1 MFCNLLIRLCVRDH
15 EHTENPA
22 VRLGYGILSGYT
34 GLAVNV
40 LLAAIKFAVGLISG
54 SVAIAA
60 DAVNN
65 LSDAGNSI
73 VTVFG
78 FKLAAKPA
86 DREHP
91 FGHGRFEY
99 VAGVVVAVVIVA
111 MGLNFLV
118 ESVQR
123 IIKPHE
129 VNMSGIL
136 TAIVA
141 GSLLFKA
148 WLFFFYRR
156 IGKLIKSRTVH
167 AMAFDSLSDM
177 AGTVVVLLAALADR
191 FTAFP
196 VDGCAGVLA
205 ALLVLY
211 GGVKILR
218 ETINPLLGEPPGP
231 ELVEEL
237 RSRLMK
243 CRGIRGVHDIIMH
256 NYGPNQYFATAH
268 AEVDLDTDIYAV
280 HDLLEQAEAEI
291 GKNMPIHLLLHC
303 DPCHASGPRTRE
315 WQDKVEN
322 AAAEI
327 NPMFKVYD
335 FRFRREGGTPRLE
348 FELLVPST
356 CSADTGEIRTQFAAA
371 MKRYPS
377 APPLDFKI
385 VHSSGAGQH

>member
-1 MFCNLLIRLCVRDH
+1 MIQTLLIKCFVRDYK
-15 EHTENPA
+15 HTDSPE
-22 VRLGYGILSGYT
+22 VRLNYGIFSGYI

-40 LLAAIKFAVGLISG
+40 LLAALKFTIGLLSG
-54 SVAIAA
+54 SVAITT

-65 LSDAGNSI
+65 LSDAGNSV

-91 FGHGRFEY
+91 FGHGRIEY
-99 VAGVVVAVVIVA
+99 VAGVVVAAIIIA
-111 MGLNFLV
+111 MGLDFLL

-123 IIKPHE
+123 IIHPHE
-129 VNMSGIL
+129 VHISPIL
-136 TAIVA
+136 AAIMG
-141 GSLLFKA
+141 GSLLFKV

-156 IGKLIKSRTVH
+156 IGTLIASRTIQ
-167 AMAFDSLSDM
+167 AMAFDSISDI
-177 AGTVVVLLAALADR
+177 AGTVVVLISAAADQ
-191 FTAFP
+191 FTDFP

-211 GGVKILR
+211 GGIRILR

-237 RSRLMK
+237 RSRLLK

-268 AEVDLDTDIYAV
+268 AEVCPDTDIFAV
-280 HDLLEQAEAEI
+280 HDMLEQAEAEI
-291 GKNMPIHLLLHC
+291 GKHMPIHLLLHC
-303 DPCHASGPRTRE
+303 DPCHASGPKTRE

-322 AAAEI
+322 AAAEV

-335 FRFRREGGTPRLE
+335 FHFQKNKSGDRLKFNLLIPR
-348 FELLVPST
+348 S
-356 CSADTGEIRTQFAAA
+356 CSADQAEIEKQFDRA
-371 MKRYPS
+371 MKRYPNL
-377 APPLDFKI
+377 PQLEITI
-385 VHSSGAGQH
+385 VRSSQSH